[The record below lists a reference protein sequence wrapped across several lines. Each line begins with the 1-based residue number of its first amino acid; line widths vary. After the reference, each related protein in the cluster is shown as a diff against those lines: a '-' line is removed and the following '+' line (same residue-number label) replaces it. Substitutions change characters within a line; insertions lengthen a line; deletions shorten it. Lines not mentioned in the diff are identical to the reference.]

1 MVGSPF
7 GNKKISNNASILFKK
22 FISIARHI
30 YDKNDGSWIGLSHGP
45 PPPPHPTHVFHEPAS
60 AIFYSYADQGKRES
74 ISQIN
79 K

>member
-1 MVGSPF
+1 MMVGSPF

-45 PPPPHPTHVFHEPAS
+45 PPPPPTQRTFSMNQLRLFFIAMQ
-60 AIFYSYADQGKRES
+60 IKGNGKALV
-74 ISQIN
+74 